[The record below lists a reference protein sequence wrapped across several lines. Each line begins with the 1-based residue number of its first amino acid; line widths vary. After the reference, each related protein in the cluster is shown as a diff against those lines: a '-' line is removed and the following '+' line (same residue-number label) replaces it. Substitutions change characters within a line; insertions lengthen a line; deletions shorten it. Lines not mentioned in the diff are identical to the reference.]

1 MNTTQFTRYLILA
14 LLLSGLFLCPAA
26 NAEPKNGTLRI
37 SGDNSWVAFVN
48 GEEVAANN
56 NWQQPT
62 VSEFKLDK
70 GFAMIAIYVHDAE
83 PGAAGRGGFLADI
96 ILDDEPEYI
105 GTGEEGW
112 RCDTGKP
119 IDDRKDGWE
128 EVDFDD
134 SKWEDE
140 LEIYEQFGAGIWGFG
155 AAQMRQILKDPDCEA
170 FWVWCGPNDVEDDIY
185 FRYAIGTLPVE
196 PQDKLAT
203 TWARIK
209 RKAM

>member
-1 MNTTQFTRYLILA
+1 MKIKVIFYLTLILF
-14 LLLSGLFLCPAA
+14 LSGMILMQTVNAA
-26 NAEPKNGTLRI
+26 PTKGTLRI
-37 SGDNSWVAFVN
+37 SGDNNWVVFIN
-48 GEEVAANN
+48 GEEVAAHG

-70 GFAMIAIYVHDAE
+70 GFAQIAVYVHDAE

-96 ILDDEPEYI
+96 ILNDKPNYI
-105 GTGEEGW
+105 GTGEDGW

-119 IDDRKDGWE
+119 IGDRNDGWE

-134 SKWEDE
+134 SKWEDQ
-140 LEIYEQFGAGIWGFG
+140 LQIYEKFGAGIWGFG
-155 AAQMRQILKDPDCEA
+155 AAIMRTILKDPDCEA
-170 FWVWCGPNDVEDDIY
+170 NWVWCGPNDVEDDIY
-185 FRYAIGTLPVE
+185 FRYTIGTLPVE

-209 RKAM
+209 NDAM